1 MGSFRFKNKLVLR
14 NKSYGTERR
23 ENLVKEVLKDS
34 TPLPNPVVYEDIDK
48 EFKKWVEE
56 ELSINFEDKEVPTI
70 ALFTNQRFSEY
81 MQTWQSVDNKK
92 NLQQN
97 FKLITRENNPKT
109 GTQQGQ
115 SKNIP
120 GDVTFLMQRVEA
132 RDKNDRVYYID
143 YRMKQPFNVD
153 LVYKVSLVTN
163 KYELLNDF
171 NLKVNEKFKAID
183 CYIRPNGHFMPMKL
197 NDISDE
203 SEYNIDDRQ
212 FYSQSYNITIMAYII
227 TEDDFVVEERPR
239 LKVYMSDS
247 VAKRASYAEIEDDNE
262 CIIVNSYYYRPVTLK
277 MVFNVCDNSLTFH
290 MDSNLIIQNVEIENI
305 RTYKMRINGQPLNVD
320 DFKDGLKLLKGDEIT
335 VFKVNRYRTLEPSTI
350 TVSGLDDL
358 FVHNSNIEDVS
369 ENITINTGDND

>member
-1 MGSFRFKNKLVLR
+1 MGNFKFKNRLALR
-14 NKSYGTERR
+14 DKAYGTERR
-23 ENLVKEVLKDS
+23 ENLTKEILKDS
-34 TPLPNPVVYEDIDK
+34 KPFPNPVVYEDIDQ
-48 EFKKWVEE
+48 EFKKWVEN
-56 ELSINFEDKEVPTI
+56 ELLINFEDKEVPTI

-81 MQTWQSVDNKK
+81 MQSWQNVDDKK

-153 LVYKVSLVTN
+153 LVYKVSIVTN
-163 KYELLNDF
+163 KYQLLNDF

-183 CYIRPNGHFMPMKL
+183 CYIRPNGHFMPMIL

-212 FYSQSYNITIMAYII
+212 FYSQSYNITVKAYII
-227 TEDDFVVEERPR
+227 TEEDFVVEERER
-239 LKVYMSDS
+239 MKVYMSDS
-247 VAKRASYAEIEDDNE
+247 VAKRKSYAEASDAPD
-262 CIIVNSYYYRPVTLK
+262 CVIINDFYYRPVK
-277 MVFNVCDNSLTFH
+277 VNIVFDSCNNSVKFH
-290 MDSNLIIQNVEIENI
+290 LDSNLIINNVTTENI
-305 RTYKMRINGQPLNVD
+305 RNYKVKVNDEQIDVANFCKDGYKMNE
-320 DFKDGLKLLKGDEIT
+320 GDEVLFYRVNKYK
-335 VFKVNRYRTLEPSTI
+335 VFQEGRIVLSGYDDKHVENSTE
-350 TVSGLDDL
+350 
-358 FVHNSNIEDVS
+358 EDVT
-369 ENITINTGDND
+369 EEITISD

>member
-1 MGSFRFKNKLVLR
+1 MGDIRFKNNLPLR
-14 NKSYGTERR
+14 GKAYGQERR

-48 EFKKWVEE
+48 EFKKWVDE
-56 ELSINFEDKEVPTI
+56 ELSMNFENKEIPTI
-70 ALFTNQRFSEY
+70 ALFTNQRFSEF
-81 MQTWQSVDNKK
+81 MQTWQNVDNKK

-120 GDVTFLMQRVEA
+120 GEITFLMNRVEA

-153 LVYKVSLVTN
+153 LVYKVSLITN

-171 NLKVNEKFKAID
+171 NLKVNEKFKAIT
-183 CYIRPNGHFMPMKL
+183 CYIRPNGHFMPMNL
-197 NDISDE
+197 TDISDE

-212 FYSQSYNITIMAYII
+212 FYSQSYNITVKAYII
-227 TEDDFVVEERPR
+227 TEDDFIVREVPR
-239 LKVYMSDS
+239 LKFMMGDA
-247 VAKRASYAEIEDDNE
+247 VAKRRSYAEVEDDNE

-277 MVFNVCDNSLTFH
+277 MVFDVCDNSLKFH
-290 MDSNLIIQNVEIENI
+290 MDSNLIIQSVDIENI
-305 RTYKMRINGQPLNVD
+305 RNYKMRINGEQFDVD
-320 DFKDGLKLLKGDEIT
+320 DFKEGLKLLKGDEVVIY
-335 VFKVNRYRTLEPSTI
+335 KVNRYKTFENGII
-350 TVSGLDDL
+350 TVTGLDDL
-358 FVHNSNIEDVS
+358 NVHDSNIEDVT
-369 ENITINTGDND
+369 ENITINSGGED